1 MNPALE
7 LRLLARVR
15 VDIGEFIL
23 PGEVPAGQR
32 RVIPITGGAVEG
44 PGLFGEVVPLG
55 ADWNLARAD
64 GSETVRAQYLIRTDD
79 GIVLSVRNE
88 GVIRDRPSGRLG
100 LTVLEIEAPTESNYA
115 WLNETPLVGSLVAE
129 EREGSVMVCLEY
141 WYAVLADEASV
152 P

>member
-44 PGLFGEVVPLG
+44 PELFGEVVPLG
-55 ADWNLARAD
+55 ADWNLARTD
-64 GSETVRAQYLIRTDD
+64 GSETVLAHYLIRTRD
-79 GIVLSVRNE
+79 GVVLSVRNE
-88 GVIRDRPSGRLG
+88 GVIRDRPSGRMG
-100 LTVLEIEAPTESNYA
+100 ITVLEIEAPIESDYA

-129 EREGSVMVCLEY
+129 EHEGSITVCLEY
-141 WYAVLADEASV
+141 WYAAPADEA
-152 P
+152 PQR